1 MKKQF
6 VKILSLSALLVSTSL
21 IFSSCDKDDDDGD
34 DKTVNSA
41 KRVYILNEGKMG
53 SNNATLDVYYPDGK
67 NAYQSKIFAA
77 ANGQG
82 LGDTGQDLIAYGDR
96 LYVSVSGSNY
106 LAKLDQKGKIVEQ
119 YSFTETEGSPRY
131 LAAKDGFIY
140 VSTWGNKVMK
150 FDTAAIV
157 APKGSVEVGLNP
169 EGIAVKGNDLIVCNS
184 TEYPVNDST
193 ISVIDL
199 TTFSLKKSIKAQVGN
214 FQRVAVVGDSVYIT
228 YYTPSYSIEMLN
240 FDVESGIVKPSGSAT
255 NMVSFDDKL
264 YCANSATVYD
274 ADWNATINTNFFVRD
289 VKTGKDS
296 EFLDLTSA
304 PELKTATV
312 YLFEIDPD
320 NGDFYVGAADY
331 VTNGTIYRFDK
342 TGKFITK
349 FETSSVNP
357 SHAVFVK

>member
-41 KRVYILNEGKMG
+41 KRVYILNEGKMD

-199 TTFSLKKSIKAQVGN
+199 TTFSLKKSIKAQIGN
-214 FQRVAVVGDSVYIT
+214 FQRVTVVGDSVYIT
-228 YYTPSYSIEMLN
+228 YYTPTYSIEMVNL
-240 FDVESGIVKPSGSAT
+240 DVESGTVKASGSAT
-255 NMVSFDDKL
+255 KMASYDGKL
-264 YCANSATVYD
+264 YCANAATVYD

-296 EFLDLTSA
+296 EILDLTST
-304 PELKTATV
+304 PELKTAAI

-357 SHAVFVK
+357 SHAVFIK